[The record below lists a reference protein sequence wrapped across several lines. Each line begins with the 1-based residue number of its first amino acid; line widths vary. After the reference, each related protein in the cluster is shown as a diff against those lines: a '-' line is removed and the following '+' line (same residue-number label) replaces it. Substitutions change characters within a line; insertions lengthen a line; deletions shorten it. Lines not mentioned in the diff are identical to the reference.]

1 MKRSFFAHI
10 VNLSTALR
18 EAQMTLDVVASPKMM
33 RDAGLSEDYYQA
45 FLNGV
50 ATVGQANSANL
61 ALPVLAYQ
69 SGGQVLEE
77 SKDLAADIDK
87 CIADLGSYYVL
98 SFDSA
103 PTADPDQYRSLEV
116 KVDRPGLRVRTNTA
130 YYAQP

>member
-1 MKRSFFAHI
+1 M
-10 VNLSTALR
+10 LR
-18 EAQMTLDVVASPKMM
+18 DE
-33 RDAGLSEDYYQA
+33 GLHEDYYQA

-50 ATVGQANSANL
+50 ATADQASSGNL

-77 SKDLAADIDK
+77 STDLAADIDK
-87 CIADLGSYYVL
+87 CIADAKSYYVL

-103 PTADPDQYRSLEV
+103 PAVNADEYHSLQV
-116 KVDRPGLRVRTNTA
+116 KVNKPGLTVRTNTA